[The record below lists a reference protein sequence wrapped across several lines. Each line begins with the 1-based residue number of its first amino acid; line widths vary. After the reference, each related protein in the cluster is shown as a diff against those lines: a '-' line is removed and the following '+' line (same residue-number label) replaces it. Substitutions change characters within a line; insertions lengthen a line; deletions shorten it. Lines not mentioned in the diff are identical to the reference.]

1 MRMLVNMEY
10 CLKGKIMKKICEI
23 AGLSEDE
30 FFSYFIKTLK
40 VKITKWDYFV
50 NWEKVMKNVEPI
62 ERELN
67 LLNSLIGKED
77 FIREA
82 SALIADYPQ
91 VIKAIPKLLAI
102 RENSIDVLVDVTK
115 FIYEAFDFSTTAPSK
130 EEATNFAKFLLN
142 SGIGELLKNR
152 RIKNL
157 VDYVMGVEVGLDSNA
172 RKNRT
177 GSLME
182 SIVEV
187 FVADA
192 CANNNADYINQATAS
207 KIKNKW
213 GITIQIDKSSRQID
227 FAINKNNKLYFIETN
242 FYGVGG
248 SKLKST
254 AGEYIRM
261 NQFWN
266 KQGIEF
272 LWITDGK
279 GWVSTQLP
287 LREYFNQA
295 DYLLNLDMLQKGYL
309 NKILER
315 F

>member
-1 MRMLVNMEY
+1 
-10 CLKGKIMKKICEI
+10 MKKICEI

-50 NWEKVMKNVEPI
+50 NWEKVIKNVEPI

-67 LLNSLIGKED
+67 LLNCLIGKED
-77 FIREA
+77 FIRKA
-82 SALIADYPQ
+82 SALILDYPQ
-91 VIKAIPKLLAI
+91 IIKAIPKLLAI
-102 RENSIDVLVDVTK
+102 RENSIEVLVDVSK
-115 FIYEAFDFSTTAPSK
+115 FIYESFDFTTNKPSE

-152 RIKNL
+152 KIKNL
-157 VDYVMGVEVGLDSNA
+157 VDYVTGVEVGLDSNA

-192 CANNNADYINQATAS
+192 CAVNNADYTNQATAS

-213 GITIQIDKSSRQID
+213 GITIQTDKSSRQID

-242 FYGVGG
+242 FYGGGG

-254 AGEYIRM
+254 AGEYITM
-261 NQFWN
+261 NHFWN
-266 KQGIEF
+266 KQEIEF
-272 LWITDGK
+272 LWITDGQ

-309 NKILER
+309 NKILEK

>member
-1 MRMLVNMEY
+1 
-10 CLKGKIMKKICEI
+10 MKKICEI

-50 NWEKVMKNVEPI
+50 NWEKVIKNVEPI

-82 SALIADYPQ
+82 STLILDYPQ

-102 RENSIDVLVDVTK
+102 RENSIEVLVDVTK
-115 FIYEAFDFSTTAPSK
+115 FIYEAFNFTTNKLTK
-130 EEATNFAKFLLN
+130 EEATNFAKFLLK
-142 SGIGELLKNR
+142 SGIGELLKNQK
-152 RIKNL
+152 IKNL
-157 VDYVMGVEVGLDSNA
+157 VDYVTGVEVGLDSNA

-192 CANNNADYINQATAS
+192 CAVNNADYINQATAS
-207 KIKNKW
+207 KVKSKW

-242 FYGVGG
+242 FYGGGG

-254 AGEYIRM
+254 AGEYITM

-266 KQGIEF
+266 NQGIEF
-272 LWITDGK
+272 LWITDGQ
-279 GWVSTQLP
+279 GWLSTQLP

-295 DYLLNLDMLQKGYL
+295 DYLLNLNMLQKGYL
-309 NKILER
+309 NKILEE

>member
-1 MRMLVNMEY
+1 
-10 CLKGKIMKKICEI
+10 MKKICEI
-23 AGLSEDE
+23 AELSEDE
-30 FFSYFIKTLK
+30 FFSYFIKNLK

-50 NWEKVMKNVEPI
+50 NWEKVIKNVKPI

-67 LLNSLIGKED
+67 LLNCLIGKED

-82 SALIADYPQ
+82 SELILEYPQ

-102 RENSIDVLVDVTK
+102 RENSIEILVDVTK
-115 FIYEAFDFSTTAPSK
+115 FIYKAFDFTINKPNREK
-130 EEATNFAKFLLN
+130 ATDFARFLLD
-142 SGIGELLKNR
+142 SGIGKFLKDR
-152 RIKNL
+152 EIKNL
-157 VDYVMGVEVGLDSNA
+157 VDYVTGVEVGLDSNA

-192 CANNNADYINQATAS
+192 CAVNNADYISQATAS

-213 GITIQIDKSSRQID
+213 GINIQIDKSSRQID

-242 FYGVGG
+242 FYGGGG

-254 AGEYIRM
+254 AGEYITM

-272 LWITDGK
+272 LWITDGQ

-309 NKILER
+309 NKILKK

>member
-1 MRMLVNMEY
+1 
-10 CLKGKIMKKICEI
+10 MKKICEI
-23 AGLSEDE
+23 AGMSEDE
-30 FFSYFIKTLK
+30 FFSYFIETIKS
-40 VKITKWDYFV
+40 KITKWDYFV
-50 NWEKVMKNVEPI
+50 NWEKVLKNITPI

-77 FIREA
+77 FIKEA
-82 SALIADYPQ
+82 ISLILEYPQ

-102 RENSIDVLVDVTK
+102 RENSLEVLVDVTR
-115 FIYEAFDFSTTAPSK
+115 FVYETFDFTNGSPNRK
-130 EEATNFAKFLLN
+130 EAEKFAKFLLD
-142 SGIGELLKNR
+142 SGIGELLIKR

-157 VDYVMGVEVGLDSNA
+157 VDYVTGVEVGLDSNA

-192 CANNNADYINQATAS
+192 CASKNADYIPQATAS
-207 KIKNKW
+207 KIMNKW
-213 GITIQIDKSSRQID
+213 GITIKIDKSSRQID
-227 FAINKNNKLYFIETN
+227 FAICKGNKLYFIETN
-242 FYGVGG
+242 FYGGGG

-254 AGEYIRM
+254 AGEYITM
-261 NQFWN
+261 NQYWN

-272 LWITDGK
+272 LWITDGH
-279 GWVSTQLP
+279 GWVSTKLP
-287 LREYFNQA
+287 LREYFRQA
-295 DYLLNLDMLQKGYL
+295 DYLLNLEMLQKGYL
-309 NKILER
+309 NKILEK

>member
-1 MRMLVNMEY
+1 
-10 CLKGKIMKKICEI
+10 MKKVCKI
-23 AGLSEDE
+23 AGLSEEE
-30 FFSYFIKTLK
+30 FFNYFIKTLK

-50 NWEKVMKNVEPI
+50 NWEKVIKNVEPI

-77 FIREA
+77 FIGEA
-82 SALIADYPQ
+82 SSLILDYPQ

-102 RENSIDVLVDVTK
+102 REKSIEVLVDVSN
-115 FIYEAFDFSTTAPSK
+115 FIYETFDFTTTRPNKK
-130 EEATNFAKFLLN
+130 EAANFAKFLLN

-152 RIKNL
+152 KIKNL
-157 VDYVMGVEVGLDSNA
+157 VDYVTGVEVGLDSNA

-192 CANNNADYINQATAS
+192 CVDNNADYICQATAS

-227 FAINKNNKLYFIETN
+227 FAICKGNKLYFIETN
-242 FYGVGG
+242 FYGGGG

-254 AGEYIRM
+254 AGEYITM
-261 NQFWN
+261 NKYWN

-272 LWITDGK
+272 LWITDGQ
-279 GWVSTQLP
+279 GWVNTQPP

-295 DYLLNLDMLQKGYL
+295 DYLLNLNMLQKGYL
-309 NKILER
+309 NKILKK

>member
-1 MRMLVNMEY
+1 
-10 CLKGKIMKKICEI
+10 MKKICEI

-50 NWEKVMKNVEPI
+50 NWEKVIKNVEPI

-67 LLNSLIGKED
+67 LLNCLIGKED
-77 FIREA
+77 FIRKA
-82 SALIADYPQ
+82 SALILDYPQ
-91 VIKAIPKLLAI
+91 IIKAIPKLLAI
-102 RENSIDVLVDVTK
+102 RENSIEVLVDVSK
-115 FIYEAFDFSTTAPSK
+115 FIYESFDFTTNKPSE

-152 RIKNL
+152 KIKNL
-157 VDYVMGVEVGLDSNA
+157 VDYVTGVEVGLDSNA

-192 CANNNADYINQATAS
+192 CAVNNADYTNQATAS

-213 GITIQIDKSSRQID
+213 GITIQTDKSSRQID

-242 FYGVGG
+242 FYGGGG

-254 AGEYIRM
+254 AGEYITM
-261 NQFWN
+261 NHFWN

-272 LWITDGK
+272 LWITDGQ

-309 NKILER
+309 NKILEK

>member
-1 MRMLVNMEY
+1 
-10 CLKGKIMKKICEI
+10 MKKICDI

-30 FFSYFIKTLK
+30 FFRYFIKTLK

-50 NWEKVMKNVEPI
+50 NWEKVIKNIVPI

-67 LLNSLIGKED
+67 LLNSLIGKEN
-77 FIREA
+77 FIKEA
-82 SALIADYPQ
+82 SSLILDYPQ

-102 RENSIDVLVDVTK
+102 RENSVDVLVDVSK
-115 FIYEAFDFSTTAPSK
+115 FIYETFNFTTTKPSK
-130 EEATNFAKFLLN
+130 EEAYNFAKFLLN

-152 RIKNL
+152 KIKNL
-157 VDYVMGVEVGLDSNA
+157 VDYVTGVEVGLDSNA

-182 SIVEV
+182 SIVEI

-192 CANNNADYINQATAS
+192 CVANKADYICQATAY

-213 GITIQIDKSSRQID
+213 GKTIQTDKSSRQID
-227 FAINKNNKLYFIETN
+227 FAISKNNKLYFIETN
-242 FYGVGG
+242 FYGGGG

-254 AGEYIRM
+254 AGEYITM
-261 NQFWN
+261 NQYWN

-272 LWITDGK
+272 LWITDGQ
-279 GWVSTQLP
+279 GWASTQRP

-295 DYLLNLDMLQKGYL
+295 DYLLNLEMLQKGYL
-309 NKILER
+309 NKILEKL
-315 F
+315 

>member
-1 MRMLVNMEY
+1 M
-10 CLKGKIMKKICEI
+10 
-23 AGLSEDE
+23 SEEE

-50 NWEKVMKNVEPI
+50 NWEKVLKNVEPI

-67 LLNSLIGKED
+67 LLNCLIGKED
-77 FIREA
+77 FIKEA
-82 SALIADYPQ
+82 SALILDYPQ

-102 RENSIDVLVDVTK
+102 RENSIEVLVDVTK
-115 FIYEAFDFSTTAPSK
+115 FIYEAFDFTINKPNREKA
-130 EEATNFAKFLLN
+130 ADFAKFLLH
-142 SGIGELLKNR
+142 SGIGELLINR
-152 RIKNL
+152 KIKNL

-192 CANNNADYINQATAS
+192 CAVNNADYISQATAS

-242 FYGVGG
+242 FYGGGG

-254 AGEYIRM
+254 AGEYITM

-272 LWITDGK
+272 LWITDGQ

-309 NKILER
+309 NKILEK

>member
-1 MRMLVNMEY
+1 
-10 CLKGKIMKKICEI
+10 MKKICKI
-23 AGLSEDE
+23 IGLSEDE
-30 FFSYFIKTLK
+30 FFEYFIDTLK
-40 VKITKWDYFV
+40 SKITKWDYFA
-50 NWEKVMKNVEPI
+50 NWEKVIKNIEPI
-62 ERELN
+62 EKELN
-67 LLNSLIGKED
+67 LLNSLIGKND
-77 FIREA
+77 FIKEA
-82 SALIADYPQ
+82 SNLILDYPQ

-102 RENSIDVLVDVTK
+102 RENSIEVLVDVNK
-115 FIYEAFDFSTTAPSK
+115 FIYETFNFTINKPSK

-142 SGIGELLKNR
+142 SGIGELLKNQ

-157 VDYVMGVEVGLDSNA
+157 VDYVTGVEVGLDSNA

-182 SIVEV
+182 SIVEIC
-187 FVADA
+187 VANA
-192 CANNNADYINQATAS
+192 CTINNADYIKQATVN

-213 GITIQIDKSSRQID
+213 GITIQMDKSSRRID

-242 FYGVGG
+242 FYGGSG

-254 AGEYIRM
+254 VGEYIRM

-272 LWITDGK
+272 IWVTDGK
-279 GWVSTQLP
+279 GWLSTKSS
-287 LREYFNQA
+287 LREYFDKA
-295 DYLLNLDMLQKGYL
+295 DYLVNLEMLQKGCL
-309 NKILER
+309 NKILEE